1 MDAPIAYMGCTADEY
16 ESSIL
21 SLSTNFKLNTMSTII
36 KEDLIVES
44 SAIQYATYY
53 NRSKKLF
60 VMFSN
65 AHCYEYQDVDPH
77 VWEGLRASPSAGA
90 FINRVIKKYHFNKI
104 V

>member
-1 MDAPIAYMGCTADEY
+1 MQ
-16 ESSIL
+16 IL
-21 SLSTNFKLNTMSTII
+21 TKKKYTPALRNLIKPMSKII

-60 VMFSN
+60 IMFSN
-65 AHCYEYQDVDPH
+65 AHCYEYQDVDQH
-77 VWEGLRASPSAGA
+77 IWEGLRASPSAGA
-90 FINRVIKKYHFNKI
+90 FINRVIKNHHFNKI

>member
-21 SLSTNFKLNTMSTII
+21 SLSTNFKLNIMSTII

-77 VWEGLRASPSAGA
+77 IWEGLRASPSAGA

>member
-1 MDAPIAYMGCTADEY
+1 
-16 ESSIL
+16 
-21 SLSTNFKLNTMSTII
+21 MSKII

-53 NRSKKLF
+53 NRSKKLL

-65 AHCYEYQDVDPH
+65 SHCYEYQDVEPYM
-77 VWEGLRASPSAGA
+77 WEGLRASPSAGA
-90 FINRVIKKYHFNKI
+90 FINKIIKNQHFNKI

>member
-1 MDAPIAYMGCTADEY
+1 
-16 ESSIL
+16 
-21 SLSTNFKLNTMSTII
+21 MSKII

-53 NRSKKLF
+53 TRSKKLL

-65 AHCYEYQDVDPH
+65 SHCYEYQDVEPYM
-77 VWEGLRASPSAGA
+77 WEGLRASPSAGA
-90 FINRVIKKYHFNKI
+90 FINKIIKNQHFNKI

>member
-1 MDAPIAYMGCTADEY
+1 
-16 ESSIL
+16 
-21 SLSTNFKLNTMSTII
+21 MSKII

-53 NRSKKLF
+53 NRSKKLL

-65 AHCYEYQDVDPH
+65 AHCYEYQDVEPYM
-77 VWEGLRASPSAGA
+77 WEGLRASPSAGA
-90 FINRVIKKYHFNKI
+90 FINKIIKNQHFNKI